1 MPRRFPTRIASLPY
15 DRHALV
21 CYVRDRDLLR
31 SPALIIEPK
40 IRGFICTTAHPVGC
54 ATNVQRQID
63 HVVVKGAIPSGRKRV
78 LVLGCSTGYGL
89 ASRIVNTFGSAAD
102 TVGVSFERPPAE
114 NKTASAGW
122 YNNRAFEQR
131 AAAAGRKA
139 VTIEGDAFSD
149 AIKAE
154 AIEAIKA
161 NLGQVD
167 LIVYSV
173 ASPVRTDPVDG
184 ITYRSAIKPYGTSV
198 TSKTLNTGTGE
209 VSEISV
215 EPATEEEAAST
226 VKVMGGEDWELW
238 IKALSDAGVLAD
250 GFQSLNY
257 TYLGSELTWPIYH
270 KGTLGKAKA
279 DLDRAAAAIRA
290 QFGEQAAHVVALK
303 AVVTQASSAIPVVPL
318 YGTLLIKVEDEMGL
332 GEGPIQQIDR
342 LFRVKL
348 QGEPALDEAAR
359 IRVDDWELSDTMQAE
374 LKKRWVLLNT
384 ENLSALADLPKYREE
399 FLRLFGFGLGGV
411 DYSADVDPQVVP
423 AT

>member
-1 MPRRFPTRIASLPY
+1 M
-15 DRHALV
+15 
-21 CYVRDRDLLR
+21 
-31 SPALIIEPK
+31 IIEPK

-63 HVVVKGAIPSGRKRV
+63 HVSIKGAIESERKRV

-89 ASRIVNTFGSAAD
+89 ASRIVTTFGSNAD
-102 TVGVSFERPPAE
+102 TVGVSFEREPGETKP
-114 NKTASAGW
+114 ASAGW
-122 YNNRAFEQR
+122 YNNRAFENR
-131 AAAAGRKA
+131 ARAVGRKA

-149 AIKAE
+149 AVKAE
-154 AIEAIKA
+154 TIEAIKA

-167 LIVYSV
+167 LVVYSL
-173 ASPVRTDPVDG
+173 ASPVRTDPSDG
-184 ITYRSAIKPYGTSV
+184 VTYRSVIKPYGSAV

-215 EPATEEEAAST
+215 EPATEEEAAAT

-238 IKALSDAGVLAD
+238 IKALSEAGVLAD
-250 GFQSLNY
+250 GFLTLNY

-279 DLDRAAAAIRA
+279 DLDRAAAAIRT
-290 QFGEQAAHVVALK
+290 AHGDKTANVVALK

-342 LFRVKL
+342 LFRDKL
-348 QGEPALDEAAR
+348 QGDVALDEENR
-359 IRVDDWELSDTMQAE
+359 IRVDDWELSKTMQAE
-374 LKKRWVLLNT
+374 LAKRWAALST
-384 ENLSALADLPKYREE
+384 ETLPALADLPKYREE
-399 FLRLFGFGLGGV
+399 FLKLFGFSVGGV
-411 DYSADVDPQVVP
+411 DYSADVDPRVVD
-423 AT
+423 

>member
-1 MPRRFPTRIASLPY
+1 
-15 DRHALV
+15 
-21 CYVRDRDLLR
+21 
-31 SPALIIEPK
+31 LIIEPK

-63 HVVVKGAIPSGRKRV
+63 HVVIKGAIPSSRKRV

-89 ASRIVNTFGSAAD
+89 ASRIVTTFGSDAD
-102 TVGVSFERPPAE
+102 TVGVSFERAPTPD
-114 NKTASAGW
+114 KTASAGW

-131 AAAAGRKA
+131 AKAAGRVA

-154 AIEAIKA
+154 AVAAIRA

-173 ASPVRTDPVDG
+173 ASPVRTDPKDG
-184 ITYRSAIKPYGTSV
+184 VSYRSAIKPYGAQV

-215 EPATEEEAAST
+215 EPASEEEAAAT

-238 IKALSDAGVLAD
+238 VAALSEAGVLAD
-250 GFQSLNY
+250 GFQTLNY

-290 QFGEQAAHVVALK
+290 KHGAHAAHVVALK

-342 LFRVKL
+342 LFRDKL
-348 QGEPALDEAAR
+348 QGDLALDEAGR
-359 IRVDDWELSDTMQAE
+359 IRVDDWELSETMQAE
-374 LKKRWVLLNT
+374 LARRWAVLNT
-384 ENLSALADLPKYREE
+384 ENLAALADLPKYREE
-399 FLRLFGFGLGGV
+399 FLKLFGFGLGGV
-411 DYSADVDPQVVP
+411 DYGADVDPQVVP
-423 AT
+423 AK

>member
-1 MPRRFPTRIASLPY
+1 M
-15 DRHALV
+15 
-21 CYVRDRDLLR
+21 
-31 SPALIIEPK
+31 IIEPK

-54 ATNVQRQID
+54 ATNVQRQVD
-63 HVVVKGAIPSGRKRV
+63 HVVIKGAIPSERRRV

-89 ASRIVNTFGSAAD
+89 ASRIVTTFGSDAD
-102 TVGVSFERPPAE
+102 TIGVSFERPPAE
-114 NKTASAGW
+114 GKTASAGW

-131 AAAAGRKA
+131 AKAAGRVA

-154 AIEAIKA
+154 AVEAIKA

-173 ASPVRTDPVDG
+173 ASPVRTDPKDG
-184 ITYRSAIKPYGTSV
+184 VTYRSAIKPYGSSV

-215 EPATEEEAAST
+215 EPASEEEAAAT

-238 IKALSDAGVLAD
+238 IKALADAGVLAD

-290 QFGEQAAHVVALK
+290 AHGEHAAHVVALK

-342 LFRVKL
+342 LFRDKL
-348 QGEPALDEAAR
+348 QGEVVLDDAAR
-359 IRVDDWELSDTMQAE
+359 VRVDDWELSDTMQKE
-374 LKKRWVLLNT
+374 LAKRWAVLNT
-384 ENLSALADLPKYREE
+384 ENLAALADLPKYREE
-399 FLRLFGFGLGGV
+399 FLKLFGFGLGGV
-411 DYSADVDPQVVP
+411 DYSLDVDPQVVP
-423 AT
+423 YP

>member
-1 MPRRFPTRIASLPY
+1 M
-15 DRHALV
+15 
-21 CYVRDRDLLR
+21 
-31 SPALIIEPK
+31 IIEPK

-63 HVVVKGAIPSGRKRV
+63 HVAIKGAIPSDRKRV

-89 ASRIVNTFGSAAD
+89 ASRIVTTFGSNAD
-102 TVGVSFERPPAE
+102 TVGVSFEREPGETKP
-114 NKTASAGW
+114 ASAGW
-122 YNNRAFEQR
+122 YNNRAFENR
-131 AAAAGRKA
+131 AGAAGRKA

-149 AIKAE
+149 AVKAE
-154 AIEAIKA
+154 TIEAIKA

-167 LIVYSV
+167 LIVYSL
-173 ASPVRTDPVDG
+173 ASPVRTDPSDG
-184 ITYRSAIKPYGTSV
+184 VTYRSVIKPYGSAV

-215 EPATEEEAAST
+215 EPATEEEAQAT

-238 IKALSDAGVLAD
+238 IKALADAGVLAD
-250 GFQSLNY
+250 GFLTLNY

-290 QFGEQAAHVVALK
+290 THGDKAANVVALK

-332 GEGPIQQIDR
+332 AEGPIQQIDR
-342 LFRVKL
+342 LFRDKL
-348 QGEPALDEAAR
+348 QGDVTLDDENR
-359 IRVDDWELSDTMQAE
+359 IRVDDWELSETMQAE
-374 LKKRWVLLNT
+374 LAKRWAALST
-384 ENLSALADLPKYREE
+384 ETLPALADLPKYREE
-399 FLRLFGFGLGGV
+399 FLKLFGFSVGGV
-411 DYSADVDPQVVP
+411 DYSADVDPRVVD
-423 AT
+423 

>member
-1 MPRRFPTRIASLPY
+1 M
-15 DRHALV
+15 
-21 CYVRDRDLLR
+21 
-31 SPALIIEPK
+31 IIEPK

-63 HVVVKGAIPSGRKRV
+63 HVVVKGPIPSQRKRV

-89 ASRIVNTFGSAAD
+89 ASRIVNTFGSDAD

-114 NKTASAGW
+114 SKTASAGW
-122 YNNRAFEQR
+122 YNNRAFEQK

-173 ASPVRTDPVDG
+173 ASPVRTDPKDG
-184 ITYRSAIKPYGTSV
+184 VSYRSAIKPYGQSV

-215 EPATEEEAAST
+215 EPATEEEAAAT

-238 IKALSDAGVLAD
+238 IAALSEAGVLAE

-270 KGTLGKAKA
+270 KGTLGKAKG
-279 DLDRAAAAIRA
+279 DLDRAASAIRA
-290 QFGEQAAHVVALK
+290 KHGEHAAHVVALK

-342 LFRVKL
+342 LFRTKL
-348 QGEPALDEAAR
+348 QGEIALDEAAR
-359 IRVDDWELSDTMQAE
+359 VRVDDWELSDTMQAE
-374 LKKRWVLLNT
+374 LKKRWALLNT

-399 FLRLFGFGLGGV
+399 FLKLFGFGLGGV

-423 AT
+423 A